1 MIICTKV
8 AYVASTGETLL
19 PLLGGRVERSEE
31 GRAEGRVQ
39 GRAEGRA
46 EGHEQG
52 IERAIDAILAGR
64 GFTWTQTV
72 REARRRSRATD
83 ADVIAALLH
92 CEDEAD
98 FRARLHLPPR

>member
-1 MIICTKV
+1 MVIIICTKM

-39 GRAEGRA
+39 GRAEG
-46 EGHEQG
+46 HEQG

-72 REARRRSRATD
+72 REARRRSHATD
-83 ADVIAALLH
+83 ADVIATLLH